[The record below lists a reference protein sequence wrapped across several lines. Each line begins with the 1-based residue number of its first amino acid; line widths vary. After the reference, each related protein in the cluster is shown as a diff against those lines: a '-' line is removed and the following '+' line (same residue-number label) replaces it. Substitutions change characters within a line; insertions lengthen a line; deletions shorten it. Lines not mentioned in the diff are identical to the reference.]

1 MPAPKRRKQR
11 VAIALEQ
18 QKRLAAEIEE
28 AKKARAIELIKQN
41 QMKAQEAVAKA
52 EAIKP
57 TQKKTKTKR
66 AKAAPKKRRT
76 K

>member
-18 QKRLAAEIEE
+18 QKQQSLEAEE
-28 AKKARAIELIKQN
+28 AKKADAIRALKQSQKRTQVIK
-41 QMKAQEAVAKA
+41 ETEPV
-52 EAIKP
+52 
-57 TQKKTKTKR
+57 QKRTKTKR

>member
-18 QKRLAAEIEE
+18 QKQLSLE
-28 AKKARAIELIKQN
+28 AKKLKRLEPSELIKQN
-41 QMKAQEAVAKA
+41 QMRAQEAQVAKA

-57 TQKKTKTKR
+57 TQKNKNKKGESS
-66 AKAAPKKRRT
+66 PKKRRT

>member
-18 QKRLAAEIEE
+18 QKQQSLEAEE
-28 AKKARAIELIKQN
+28 AKKA
-41 QMKAQEAVAKA
+41 
-52 EAIKP
+52 EAIRALKQSQKR
-57 TQKKTKTKR
+57 TQVIKETEPVQQKTNTKR